1 MRVLYLL
8 FLLPLGA
15 FASCPAGIQL
25 SNVPISTA
33 LPYCVKWESSA
44 LGGCTV
50 DCKGVCV
57 EFPVNGTK
65 GPMET
70 TGAECEL
77 GGGSGGDDGGGGD
90 SGGNTGGAPYYY
102 PFKDQISPIGV
113 GGQYQEA
120 TTAALKQID
129 EDLRWTAIKMYG
141 QGEQSL
147 ATFKDFSKDLRKVT
161 DALNTQIIGSE
172 QVGLINNQ
180 MLSSLHRSEDW
191 LQELTLCITRP
202 LDYNCG
208 HLAGS
213 GGGSGGGTNTYD
225 ELKQF
230 HTDMVGANFAEY
242 NSGASM
248 YGKLSSMGYD
258 ILSMRDRVHTMAS
271 DVGNMYQYVLPD
283 LRNNSIEMNRNVRDI
298 AEAIKGGGG
307 GTGGEG
313 QGVDYSKMPGAADN
327 PLHVA
332 GAEYKSGLCQEG
344 DNCALDLG
352 KINKQY
358 DDKKTVLKDKY
369 GAIKDEVSQVF
380 KFQFSGSASAPK
392 CFDMFSIF
400 GKSYQ
405 VCPDSDG
412 YWDFLAALMMFIFY
426 FTAFIVLTRR

>member
-77 GGGSGGDDGGGGD
+77 GGGDPGGGD
-90 SGGNTGGAPYYY
+90 TGGGDTGGAPYYY

-113 GGQYQEA
+113 GGNYQEA

-129 EDLRWTAIKMYG
+129 EDLRWTAIKLYG
-141 QGEQSL
+141 QGEESL
-147 ATFKDFSKDLRKVT
+147 ATFKTFSRDLTKVT
-161 DALNTQIIGSE
+161 DALTIQSNNAEESGKTQLAIW
-172 QVGLINNQ
+172 QT
-180 MLSSLHRSEDW
+180 LSRSEDS
-191 LQELTLCITRP
+191 LLRLTNCVTNP
-202 LDYNCG
+202 FNNNCG

-213 GGGSGGGTNTYD
+213 GESGGSS
-225 ELKQF
+225 
-230 HTDMVGANFAEY
+230 
-242 NSGASM
+242 SGDTAAIKSMMQTAMSWWSMNPNYLQSINNQASYM
-248 YGKLSSMGYD
+248 SG
-258 ILSMRDRVHTMAS
+258 
-271 DVGNMYQYVLPD
+271 D
-283 LRNNSIEMNRNVRDI
+283 LG
-298 AEAIKGGGG
+298 AIKGMTEGMGSAQIKLQTQMAG
-307 GTGGEG
+307 DLAAIKDMMKNGQGSDGEG
-313 QGVDYSKMPGAADN
+313 SEGIDYSKMPGAADN

-332 GAEYKSGLCQEG
+332 GSNYESNLCQEG
-344 DNCALDLG
+344 DNCAFDLG
-352 KINKQY
+352 RINKQY
-358 DDKKTVLKDKY
+358 DDKKTELKDKY

>member
-33 LPYCVKWESSA
+33 LPYCVKWESST
-44 LGGCTV
+44 LGGCAV

-57 EFPVNGTK
+57 EFPANATK

-70 TGAECEL
+70 TGGECEL
-77 GGGSGGDDGGGGD
+77 GGGDPGGGDTGGGG
-90 SGGNTGGAPYYY
+90 TGGAPYYY

-120 TTAALKQID
+120 ATAALKQID
-129 EDLRWTAIKMYG
+129 EDLRWTAIKLYG
-141 QGEQSL
+141 QGEESL
-147 ATFKDFSKDLRKVT
+147 ATFKDFGRDLRKVT
-161 DALNTQIIGSE
+161 DALTTQINGSE

-180 MLSSLHRSEDW
+180 MLSTLNRSEDW
-191 LQELTLCITRP
+191 IQQLTLCVTRP
-202 LDYNCG
+202 LDYNCD

-213 GGGSGGGTNTYD
+213 GGGS
-225 ELKQF
+225 
-230 HTDMVGANFAEY
+230 
-242 NSGASM
+242 
-248 YGKLSSMGYD
+248 SSSED
-258 ILSMRDRVHTMAS
+258 TA
-271 DVGNMYQYVLPD
+271 
-283 LRNNSIEMNRNVRDI
+283 
-298 AEAIKGGGG
+298 AIKGMMQTAMGWWG
-307 GTGGEG
+307 GTPGNLTAISGQLSGISNSVAPMFPMLEYFNKQQTNLQTQMAGDLASIKNALGSG
-313 QGVDYSKMPGAADN
+313 QGSGGSGNEGGADIDYSKMPGALDN

-332 GAEYKSGLCQEG
+332 GAEYKSGLCQQG
-344 DNCALDLG
+344 DDCALDLG
-352 KINKQY
+352 KINKLY
-358 DDKKTVLKDKY
+358 DDKKAELKDKY
-369 GAIKDEVSQVF
+369 VAIKDEVSQVF